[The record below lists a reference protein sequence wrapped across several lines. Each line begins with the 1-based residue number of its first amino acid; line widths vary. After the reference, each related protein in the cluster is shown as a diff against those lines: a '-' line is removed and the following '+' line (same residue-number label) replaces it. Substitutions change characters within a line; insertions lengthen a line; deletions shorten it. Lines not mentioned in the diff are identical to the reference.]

1 MHATLPLADLDR
13 LRRLEPDAVDR
24 FYRDHA
30 AAVLG
35 WVIRLGG
42 HRIDAEDTA
51 HQVFEI
57 ALNRLPS
64 FRGESSLRTWLYGV
78 TRRVVANARRK
89 TALWSWVGLDSWFG
103 ADPGPGPEDLLHGHA
118 QRKVVQKALDALP
131 FAQREVVVLVD
142 LEERPAGE
150 VADMLGIPVGTVY
163 SRVHVARK
171 SFAEALKRHGVTR
184 EAAVSW
190 GTP

>member
-1 MHATLPLADLDR
+1 MQPLPLADLDR
-13 LRRLEPDAVDR
+13 LRRLEPASVDR

-30 AAVLG
+30 ASVLG

-42 HRIDAEDTA
+42 PRIDAEDTA
-51 HQVFEI
+51 HQVFEV

-78 TRRVVANARRK
+78 TRRVVANARRRSS
-89 TALWSWVGLDSWFG
+89 LWAWVGLEAWMG
-103 ADPGPGPEDLLHGHA
+103 ADPGPGPEDLLHAHA
-118 QRKVVQKALDALP
+118 QRKLVQQALEALP

-142 LEERPAGE
+142 IEERPAGE

-163 SRVHVARK
+163 SRVHGARRA
-171 SFAEALKRHGVTR
+171 FGDALKRHGVTR
-184 EAAVSW
+184 ESVLSW